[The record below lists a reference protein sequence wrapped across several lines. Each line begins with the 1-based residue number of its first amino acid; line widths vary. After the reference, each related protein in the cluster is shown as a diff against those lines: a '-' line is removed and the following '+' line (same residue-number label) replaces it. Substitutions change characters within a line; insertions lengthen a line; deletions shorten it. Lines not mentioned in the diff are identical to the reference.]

1 MTKIKTRKNPYP
13 TLSEMGIES
22 PKQIDNY
29 YITSINLV
37 DVLRIVY
44 HRPPGSFLTS
54 SRTYEFPRVQ
64 EDIGAGEGSDEKES
78 VVLNTHPVLR
88 AAVKELQM
96 ILAAKTSK
104 ESIAA
109 EILGEIKLLEEDIA
123 MRTECLKALVRKI
136 PAVE

>member
-1 MTKIKTRKNPYP
+1 MTKKKTNPYP
-13 TLSEMGIES
+13 TLSDMGVES

-44 HRPPGSFLTS
+44 QRPPGSFLTS
-54 SRTYEFPRVQ
+54 SRTYQFPRVQ
-64 EDIGAGEGSDEKES
+64 EDVAAAAGGDEKES
-78 VVLNTHPVLR
+78 AVLNTHPMLR
-88 AAVKELQM
+88 AAVKELQA
-96 ILAAKTSK
+96 ILIAKTSK

-109 EILGEIKLLEEDIA
+109 ELLGEIKLLEEDIA
-123 MRTECLKALVRKI
+123 MRSECLKALVRKI